1 MFSIDSFKAN
11 LAPVRPNLFFAEIT
25 LPPAIFSIENRNK
38 VQGSANL
45 QGRVTS
51 STALSAQA
59 LSAQNAAL
67 QRASWWTSVLL
78 DDTNVNGRFRFRC
91 EATELPGR
99 TIATTDET
107 NSYGPNL
114 KYAYDHTYSDH
125 TFQIIASED
134 MYERRIF
141 EVWMDNIVYA
151 TDRSGGMTSKAGII
165 RYYDDYALG
174 GECRIYQVNDQSS
187 QIARYTLFNA
197 YPIALSPMNLTWE
210 EQNTYQRFTV
220 TMTYRYHISDFENKT
235 LSI

>member
-1 MFSIDSFKAN
+1 MPMFNIDSFKAY
-11 LAPVRPNLFFAEIT
+11 LAPVRPNLFFAEIS
-25 LPPAIFSIENRNK
+25 LPPAIFGVVGTVDNK
-38 VQGSANL
+38 STVKGSANRGGV
-45 QGRVTS
+45 Q
-51 STALSAQA
+51 Q
-59 LSAQNAAL
+59 
-67 QRASWWTSVLL
+67 SWWANTVI

-99 TIATTDET
+99 TIATADET

-151 TDRSGGMTSKAGII
+151 TDRNGGMTSKAGLI

-174 GECRIYQVNDQSS
+174 GECRIYQINDQSS
-187 QIARYTLFNA
+187 QIARYTLYNA

>member
-1 MFSIDSFKAN
+1 MAMFSIDSFKAN

-25 LPPAIFSIENRNK
+25 LPPAIFGTVGTVNNKTK
-38 VQGSANL
+38 VQGSANRGGV
-45 QGRVTS
+45 Q
-51 STALSAQA
+51 QA
-59 LSAQNAAL
+59 
-67 QRASWWTSVLL
+67 WWTSVLL
-78 DDTNVNGRFRFRC
+78 DDVNVNGRFRFRC

-107 NSYGPNL
+107 TSYGPNL

-125 TFQIIASED
+125 AFQIIASED

-151 TDRSGGMTSKAGII
+151 TDLNGGMTSKAGLI

-187 QIARYTLFNA
+187 QIARYTLYNA

-220 TMTYRYHISDFENKT
+220 TMTYRYHISDFENRT

>member
-1 MFSIDSFKAN
+1 MAMFSIDSFKAN

-25 LPPAIFSIENRNK
+25 LPPAIFGTVGTVDNKTK
-38 VQGSANL
+38 VQGSANRGGV
-45 QGRVTS
+45 Q
-51 STALSAQA
+51 Q
-59 LSAQNAAL
+59 
-67 QRASWWTSVLL
+67 SWWTSVLV